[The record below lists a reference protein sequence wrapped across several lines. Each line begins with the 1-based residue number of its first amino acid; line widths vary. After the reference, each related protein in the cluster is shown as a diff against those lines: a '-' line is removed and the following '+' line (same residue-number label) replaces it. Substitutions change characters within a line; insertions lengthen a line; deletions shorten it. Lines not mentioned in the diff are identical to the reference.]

1 MPSLMI
7 GADLAQNYRSPK
19 LSAAAISIEVPA
31 MEVAVKQVAYV
42 DVPDGRV
49 VRRIGLYEGDL
60 TAIPKECAVD
70 LLAVS
75 AFPNDYIPTS
85 GSVIGALDRA
95 GLSVARLAQQKDYD
109 LRANCSFWLSR
120 PLAGS
125 DSRFN
130 FVRLACFEHGLNGA
144 PPAIVGDFFRGLFPF
159 VGTPHDSVVAMSLFA
174 SGDAQYPR
182 EMMFDA
188 LVEAA
193 AWWLSRGLGIRELM
207 IVVRDR
213 EAATSLA
220 KRIELAASRVKSP
233 QINQSPAYDVF
244 LSFCNV
250 DQEAADLAK
259 KSLLERSDVKTVFD
273 YREGIDQGVCWQSK
287 LDAAITSCRSILTI
301 ISPEYLRSPEC
312 LEELS
317 QARLRHKRE
326 GGRVLF
332 PIYWK
337 QWDGEL
343 SLWLQLINASD
354 CRDASK
360 SRLADSIQGLRLT

>member
-1 MPSLMI
+1 M
-7 GADLAQNYRSPK
+7 RR
-19 LSAAAISIEVPA
+19 
-31 MEVAVKQVAYV
+31 VAYV
-42 DVPDGRV
+42 DVFDGRML
-49 VRRIGLYEGDL
+49 RRIGLYEGDL

-85 GSVIGALDRA
+85 GSVIGAFDRA
-95 GLSVARLAQQKDYD
+95 GLSVSRLAQQKEHD
-109 LRANCSFWLSR
+109 LRANCGFWLSR

-125 DSRFN
+125 DLRFN
-130 FVRLACFEHGLNGA
+130 FLRLACFEHGLRGA
-144 PPAIVGDFFRGLFPF
+144 PPEIVGDFFRGLFPF
-159 VGTPHDSVVAMSLFA
+159 VGTPQDSVVAMSLFA
-174 SGDAQYPR
+174 VGDAQYPC

-207 IVVRDR
+207 IVVHDQQT
-213 EAATSLA
+213 AASLA
-220 KRIELAASRVKSP
+220 KRIELAASRATAP
-233 QINQSPAYDVF
+233 QIDQSLSYDVF

-250 DQEAADLAK
+250 DQDAADAAK
-259 KSLLERSDVKTVFD
+259 EELFKRSDVRTVFD
-273 YREGIDQGVCWQSK
+273 YREGIDHGVCWQSK
-287 LDAAITSCRSILTI
+287 LDAAITSCRSILTL

-354 CRDASK
+354 CRESSK
-360 SRLADSIQGLRLT
+360 SKMAATIQALKLR